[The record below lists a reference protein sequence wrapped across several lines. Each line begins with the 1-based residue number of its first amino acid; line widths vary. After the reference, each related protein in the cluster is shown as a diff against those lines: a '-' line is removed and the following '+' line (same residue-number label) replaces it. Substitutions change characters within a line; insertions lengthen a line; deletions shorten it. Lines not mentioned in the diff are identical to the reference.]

1 LSDYFATISNMTVAN
16 MTVMDGHA
24 IYADMEADFVAALGR
39 RYNAFIEYPDLPN
52 TYKLHQRVLTRMKY
66 QLLSEN
72 PSGNILPFS
81 KTCPYGRW
89 TPVYGDIV
97 RVVPRDGTISLGFG
111 DDGLIYIKPKHGL
124 TRSNANGGEK
134 VLHTLDRSEYERFLE
149 LQKLGCWTPENHG
162 LFPEPIQKMVM
173 AAFLCNSAENGDMPQ
188 LYPHLL
194 MDILKFLS
202 VSF

>member
-1 LSDYFATISNMTVAN
+1 MAN

-24 IYADMEADFVAALGR
+24 IYADMEADFAAALGR
-39 RYNAFIEYPDLPN
+39 RYNTFTDYPDMPD
-52 TYKLHQRVLTRMKY
+52 TYKLRQRVLTRIKY
-66 QLLSEN
+66 RLLSEN
-72 PSGNILPFS
+72 PSGNILPFGE
-81 KTCPYGRW
+81 TCPYGRW

-97 RVVPRDGTISLGFG
+97 IVVPRDGTMSLGFG

-124 TRSNANGGEK
+124 TRTNANGGEK

-162 LFPEPIQKMVM
+162 LFPEPIQKMVI
-173 AAFLCNSAENGDMPQ
+173 AAFLCNSAENGAMPQ

-202 VSF
+202 V